1 MPPSGNANIGGSD
14 RINRQNAAGERN
26 EKRAADRK
34 IIIDRDMAKFQ
45 ALLNASTIPKDAAHY
60 NDLWQLGYGNNI
72 DQAAIR
78 NLIGSSEEGYREKLK
93 TIIQPS
99 QTEINAAVKL
109 ANETERKRIVGN
121 LRSSYEE
128 NFIRAGFSAYESK
141 MITLNHLIGYD
152 GNSKSSGADAEAM
165 AAFLKSLNENLNT
178 ISYLDFKTKIER
190 LNIYGPYT
198 ALTLVNKMMRKFA
211 DKTAELEE
219 LQKNSIVSYFN
230 IATSHNDHEN
240 SDKLIDVFFTL
251 LKKYPALDVYVLS
264 NCKYN
269 DPFQA
274 KLINLKYFGAKSK
287 QADKVYKLWADAKN
301 KLADQFNTICQTSA
315 GIEAA
320 MRADKSF
327 SLSHFI
333 SQSYRNEF
341 GSTQDAVDF
350 GKHMNNRLY
359 NSDNYYDVYMMHG
372 NRLNTYLR
380 CSPQVL
386 KELAEHGNVE
396 AQYLYSL
403 HLCNSND
410 EVLRKQHSKI
420 LLESAEK
427 GNSEALALLCYSP
440 LWETLYK
447 DKVIRDTKA
456 NLPAKQFAD
465 SLVVNYNNFNTMF
478 AYLKAEISKSKIP
491 ADKLKGIGTS
501 LKRNMPTSIDIFRKY
516 KEYAETLV
524 ANQ

>member
-152 GNSKSSGADAEAM
+152 GNSKSSSADAEAM

-341 GSTQDAVDF
+341 GSTQNAVDF